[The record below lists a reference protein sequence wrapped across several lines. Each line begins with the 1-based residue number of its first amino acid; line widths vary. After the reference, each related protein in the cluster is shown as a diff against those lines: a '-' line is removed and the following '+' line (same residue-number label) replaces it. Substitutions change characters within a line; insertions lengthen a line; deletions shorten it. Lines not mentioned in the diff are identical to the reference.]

1 METEDISNEIVENTE
16 SSTVQ
21 DTSINEQLTQIHE
34 DLGVIASI
42 IIFFVV
48 VVLLRYAYK
57 FFDMIFKF

>member
-1 METEDISNEIVENTE
+1 METEDISSEIVENTE

-34 DLGVIASI
+34 DLGVISSI

>member
-1 METEDISNEIVENTE
+1 METEDISSEIVENTE

-21 DTSINEQLTQIHE
+21 DTSINEQLIQIHE

>member
-1 METEDISNEIVENTE
+1 MEAEDTSNEIVENTE
-16 SSTVQ
+16 SLTVQ

-34 DLGVIASI
+34 DLGVISSI